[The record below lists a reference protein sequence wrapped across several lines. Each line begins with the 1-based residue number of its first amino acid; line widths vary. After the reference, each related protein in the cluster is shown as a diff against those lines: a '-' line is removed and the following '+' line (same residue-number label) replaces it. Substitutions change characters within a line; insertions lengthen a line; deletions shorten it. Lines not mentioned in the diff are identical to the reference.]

1 MIRHVRS
8 ATILT
13 LALLMLF
20 PALAVL
26 SAGPPA
32 ERRTMPTLGH
42 NGAGEGWCV
51 NVEGSPFIIDVD
63 RHALT
68 VEARQR
74 QNSQMEA
81 DERSRGLAPGT
92 KPRLSLDAGDIFK
105 DYAENTRNA
114 YRHAAQLSGNA
125 ELMEAAEGSLEFVD
139 LGIAVE
145 GTSPKK
151 SQIKCMKS
159 SCYGKPPG
167 CIVSGCVPG
176 CADCLTVVVTPTI
189 Q

>member
-1 MIRHVRS
+1 MIRPVRS

-26 SAGPPA
+26 NAGPPA

-42 NGAGEGWCV
+42 DGTGEGYCV
-51 NVEGSPFIIDVD
+51 NVEASPFVIDVE

-68 VEARQR
+68 VEARKR
-74 QNSQMEA
+74 QNAQMEA

-105 DYAENTRNA
+105 DYADSVRNA
-114 YRHAAQLSGNA
+114 YRHSAQLSGKA
-125 ELMEAAEGSLEFVD
+125 ELIEAAEGSLEFVD
-139 LGIAVE
+139 LGITVE
-145 GTSPKK
+145 GTTKQK
-151 SQIKCMKS
+151 SKITCMKS

-167 CIVSGCVPG
+167 CVVSGCVPG